1 VITVAPLVL
10 ADPVRLR
17 RWADHRGKRR
27 LIGTTERQAKTA
39 YAVTDLRAEQATAK
53 KIAAARA
60 RAHGAIENTVHRT
73 KDVTFSEG
81 AAGQVRHHSP
91 VVVSGL
97 RGPARATLHRDGGSA
112 SPADDVLASNPKRS
126 PALRGIR

>member
-1 VITVAPLVL
+1 MRHSFSPIRFACDGGPTTA
-10 ADPVRLR
+10 ASAASSAR
-17 RWADHRGKRR
+17 R
-27 LIGTTERQAKTA
+27 RQAETA

-60 RAHGAIENTVHRT
+60 RAHWAIENTVHRT

-112 SPADDVLASNPKRS
+112 SPADDVLASNPKPS